1 MDTMATMGAGFGA
14 ATGPLP
20 GITRIAHLSDAHML
34 DPRPSRTRSG
44 WSMRVR
50 FLSIGRPLDA
60 AGRREKLRRSLETA
74 QRVGAQ
80 HFVLSGDLTEI
91 GAPGEYETLAEVLH
105 DSGIDPERMTLVPG
119 NHDMYSSAD
128 AWRWALQGPLAA
140 FARTSAREPGPG
152 KIVEIAGASL
162 LPLDATFHQPVTR
175 SAGWMPDEA
184 IESIER
190 HAADPALASKPLI
203 VVQHHPPFLRKTSA
217 LHWLDGL
224 VGASRMMTM
233 LERFRHL
240 WVLHGHLH
248 AIVDRALGCGV
259 SRIRGATAVVDDRDE
274 ARVRVYDVRDGR
286 LEAAGLVVG

>member
-1 MDTMATMGAGFGA
+1 
-14 ATGPLP
+14 
-20 GITRIAHLSDAHML
+20 
-34 DPRPSRTRSG
+34 
-44 WSMRVR
+44 MRVR
-50 FLSIGRPLDA
+50 FLSFGRPLDA
-60 AGRREKLRRSLETA
+60 AGRQAKLKRSLETA
-74 QRVGAQ
+74 RRVGAQ

-105 DSGIDPERMTLVPG
+105 DSGIAPDRMTLVPG

-128 AWRWALQGPLAA
+128 AWRWALAGPLAA
-140 FARTSAREPGPG
+140 YARTSAREPGPG
-152 KIVEIAGASL
+152 KIVEVPGATL

-175 SAGWMPDEA
+175 SAGLVTDETM
-184 IESIER
+184 ESIER
-190 HAADPALASKPLI
+190 RASDPALAHKPLV
-203 VVQHHPPFLRKTSA
+203 VVQHHPPFVRKTSA

-224 VGASRMMTM
+224 VGASRLMVV
-233 LERFRHL
+233 LEKFRHL

-274 ARVRVYDVRDGR
+274 ARVRVYDVHNGR

>member
-1 MDTMATMGAGFGA
+1 
-14 ATGPLP
+14 
-20 GITRIAHLSDAHML
+20 
-34 DPRPSRTRSG
+34 
-44 WSMRVR
+44 
-50 FLSIGRPLDA
+50 
-60 AGRREKLRRSLETA
+60 
-74 QRVGAQ
+74 
-80 HFVLSGDLTEI
+80 
-91 GAPGEYETLAEVLH
+91 
-105 DSGIDPERMTLVPG
+105 
-119 NHDMYSSAD
+119 
-128 AWRWALQGPLAA
+128 
-140 FARTSAREPGPG
+140 
-152 KIVEIAGASL
+152 
-162 LPLDATFHQPVTR
+162 
-175 SAGWMPDEA
+175 MPDEA